1 VNKQRTAVIVLGIL
15 LACCPRVSALNPA
28 LDISQ
33 YAHTPWKAGEGFSK
47 GIIFS
52 IAQTPDGYLWLGT
65 EYGLLRFDGVR
76 SVPWQPPAGQHLPNS
91 EVQSLLVGRDGNLWI
106 GTREG
111 LASWKDGKLTQYAG
125 LAGQF
130 NALFEDR
137 EGTIW
142 AGMWTV
148 STGRICA
155 IQNGTVR
162 CYGEDGRFGR
172 GVYSLYEDSAGN
184 LWLGAATGL
193 WRWKPGPP
201 QLYPIPDAALGGI
214 YSLVE
219 GDNGVLLM
227 AMRAGIKRFVK
238 PNSEVYPLPGARRR
252 FTPYRMLR
260 DRNGG
265 LWIGTEE
272 GALLHVHQGRTDVF
286 GPSDGL
292 TADFVED
299 LFEDRE
305 GNIWVATNE
314 GLDLFRDYAV
324 STISSRQGLPG
335 AAAVL
340 PAKDGSVWVGSAQGL
355 ASLNNGQIRVYPLP
369 GAQGANVGARPALQS
384 LAQDNRGRIWAFT
397 DREVAYFA
405 NDRLIP
411 LIPRPGGVVYSSAA
425 DDAGNLWASDQNQG
439 LIRLR
444 GESVVERIPWARLG
458 VRDVA
463 TALFPDPVQG
473 GLWLGFLGGGVAYF
487 KEGQVRASYAGAEGL
502 GAGRV
507 SGLQLDGDGTLWAAT
522 EGGLSRIR
530 NGRVATLTNKNGLP
544 CDVAKWVLEDD
555 AGSCWLYMACGMV
568 RIARSD
574 LDRWVSDPGRSVPTT
589 VFDVSDGVRSHAV
602 TNGTTPRVAKA
613 ADGRLW
619 FLSGGGGV
627 SVVDPRRLPFNKV
640 PPPVHIE
647 EITADGKAYEVTRG
661 LRLPPRVRNL
671 EIRYTALSLTMPE
684 KVRFRFRLEG
694 QDPDWR
700 EVVNRR
706 RVEYS
711 NLPPGD
717 FRFRVMAS
725 NNSGVWNDTGAS
737 LDFAIAPAYYQT
749 RWFEALIAM
758 AGLTLLWAAYQ
769 YRVRRIA
776 HEFDLRL
783 DERVNERTRVAR
795 ELHDTLLQT
804 FHGVLFRFQAAVNML
819 PERPAEAKQNFESAI
834 ERAAQAITEG
844 RDAIQDLRASTVVTN
859 DLAVAITTLGDEL
872 ASSGPN
878 GNGTVVDVAIQG
890 TTRDLHPILRD
901 DIYRIAGEAL
911 RNAFRHAQAH
921 RIEVEITYDDRQFRL
936 QVRDDGKGIDGA
948 VLADERRGHFG
959 LPGMRERAE
968 LVGGHLDLWSEVG
981 AGTEVDLTIPAEKA
995 YVAAR
1000 ARRRAWWF
1008 AKKTGAA

>member
-1 VNKQRTAVIVLGIL
+1 ML
-15 LACCPRVSALNPA
+15 LVCPCGFALNPA

-33 YAHTPWKAGEGFSK
+33 YAHTPWKAGEGLSK

-52 IAQTPDGYLWLGT
+52 IAQAPDGYLWLGT

-91 EVQSLLVGRDGNLWI
+91 EIKSLLVGRDGNLWI

-125 LAGQF
+125 VAGQL
-130 NALFEDR
+130 NTLFEDR

-155 IQNGTVR
+155 IQSGTVR

-219 GDNGVLLM
+219 GDNGALLM
-227 AMRAGIKRFVK
+227 TMRAGIKRFVE
-238 PNSEVYPLPGARRR
+238 PNSEVYPLPGARRQ

-265 LWIGTEE
+265 LWIGTED
-272 GALLHVHQGRTDVF
+272 GVLLHVHQGRTDVF
-286 GPSDGL
+286 APSDGL

-324 STISSRQGLPG
+324 STISGRQGLPD

-340 PAKDGSVWVGSAQGL
+340 AAKDGGVWVGSAQGL
-355 ASLNNGQIRVYPLP
+355 ASLNNGQIRVYPPP
-369 GAQGANVGARPALQS
+369 GAQGANVGARPNLQS
-384 LAQDNRGRIWAFT
+384 LAQDNRGRIWAFA

-405 NDRLIP
+405 NDRFIP
-411 LIPRPGGVVYSSAA
+411 VIPRPGGVVYSSAA

-463 TALFPDPVQG
+463 TAVFPDPVQG

-487 KEGQVRASYAGAEGL
+487 KDGQVRASYAGAEGL

-507 SGLQLDGDGTLWAAT
+507 SGLQLDRDGTLWAAT

-544 CDVAKWVLEDD
+544 CDAVKWVVEDD
-555 AGSCWLYMACGMV
+555 AGSFWLYMACGLV
-568 RIARSD
+568 RIARSE
-574 LDRWVSDPGRSVPTT
+574 LDRWVSDPGRTVQTT
-589 VFDVSDGVRSHAV
+589 VFDVSDGVRSHAF
-602 TNGTTPRVAKA
+602 THGTTPRVAKA

-619 FLSGGGGV
+619 FLPGGGSV

-647 EITADGKAYEVTRG
+647 EITANGKAYEVTRG

-671 EIRYTALSLTMPE
+671 EIRYTALSLTVPE

-711 NLPPGD
+711 NLPPRD
-717 FRFRVMAS
+717 FRFRVMAC
-725 NNSGVWNDTGAS
+725 NNSGVWNEAGTF
-737 LDFAIAPAYYQT
+737 LDFSVAPAYYQT
-749 RWFEALIAM
+749 TWFRLSCVAAFLALL
-758 AGLTLLWAAYQ
+758 AGLHQ
-769 YRVRRIA
+769 
-776 HEFDLRL
+776 LRL
-783 DERVNERTRVAR
+783 QQVARQFHMRMEERVSERTRIAR
-795 ELHDTLLQT
+795 DLHDTLLQS
-804 FHGVLFRFQAAVNML
+804 FQGVLLKFHAVTYQLPDRPEARQTLETVIEQA
-819 PERPAEAKQNFESAI
+819 R
-834 ERAAQAITEG
+834 QAITEG
-844 RDAIQDLRASTVVTN
+844 RDAVQGLRSSTVVAN
-859 DLAVAITTLGDEL
+859 DLARAISAIGEEL
-872 ASSGPN
+872 AADPTAQNAPDFHLHVEGP
-878 GNGTVVDVAIQG
+878 
-890 TTRDLHPILRD
+890 TRDLAPLVRD
-901 DIYRIAGEAL
+901 EVHRIAREAL
-911 RNAFRHAQAH
+911 RNAFLHAQAD
-921 RIEVEITYDDRQFRL
+921 RIEVEICYDRRQLRL
-936 QVRDDGKGIDGA
+936 RVRDNGKGIDPKILGGGGRA
-948 VLADERRGHFG
+948 GHYG
-959 LPGMRERAE
+959 LPGMQERAK
-968 LVGGHLDLWSEVG
+968 LVGGKLALWSEIG
-981 AGTEVDLTIPAEKA
+981 SGTETELTIPASMA
-995 YVAAR
+995 YAKSR
-1000 ARRRAWWF
+1000 IARRSMF
-1008 AKKTGAA
+1008 SGKGSC